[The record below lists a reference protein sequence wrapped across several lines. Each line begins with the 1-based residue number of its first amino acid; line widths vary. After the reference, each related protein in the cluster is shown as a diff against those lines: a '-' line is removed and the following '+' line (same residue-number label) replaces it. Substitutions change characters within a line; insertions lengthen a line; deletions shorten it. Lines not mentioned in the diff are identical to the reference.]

1 MNIFNLF
8 KRKENKIDPDGY
20 YNNLINIREE
30 NVYGYEKSYANQEPI
45 LYKMYGQARVLTNN
59 INILVISDT
68 HNTLKEDD
76 FKKFMVLN
84 NNYDVCLLL
93 GDFGYLDLPIILKY
107 VSRDKIYAL
116 LGNHDGNYIDMYGLN
131 DLNGKVITIKGIKI
145 MGMQGS
151 FRYKPSKFPSFSQKE
166 SIEFLSDREAVDI
179 LVSHDMGFSS
189 ESINDPAHQGLFG
202 ITYYLYKNKVPY
214 HIHGH
219 IHNPYQKNLLNGTK
233 EISAFQYQMFHL

>member
-1 MNIFNLF
+1 
-8 KRKENKIDPDGY
+8 
-20 YNNLINIREE
+20 
-30 NVYGYEKSYANQEPI
+30 
-45 LYKMYGQARVLTNN
+45 
-59 INILVISDT
+59 
-68 HNTLKEDD
+68 
-76 FKKFMVLN
+76 
-84 NNYDVCLLL
+84 
-93 GDFGYLDLPIILKY
+93 
-107 VSRDKIYAL
+107 
-116 LGNHDGNYIDMYGLN
+116 
-131 DLNGKVITIKGIKI
+131 